1 MRSLSSQLLI
11 LTIVFVMLAEVFI
24 FVPSVARFR
33 LSWLNERLSAAH
45 LAILTLDAAT
55 DGMVSDR
62 LREELLGHV
71 GAYAINVRRGGAK
84 LVLAIDMPPPV
95 QATVDLMDS
104 GLPKLIGDALMT
116 LERTDAR
123 VLRVIGPSPKAPG
136 VIMDIIIDEQPLRAA
151 LVDFAWRIFG
161 LSIMISLVTATL
173 VFLSL
178 QWLMVRPMRR
188 ITQNM
193 TDFRADPEDAQRII
207 APSSRQDEIGIA
219 QRELANLQTGLRA
232 ALRQKE
238 HLAAL
243 GVAVAKINHDLRGI
257 LSTAVLVSDR
267 LEGSADPEVRRVT
280 PALIAAIDQAVA
292 LCEDT
297 LDYVRQD
304 NAAPRIERMSLFM
317 LVAEIADNAALTKQG
332 TDTDGFHI
340 DNRIDRTLDINA
352 DRSQIHRVLTNLT
365 KNAMEA
371 GTATITVSAYAEP
384 GFLNPG
390 FLNIEIQ
397 DDGPGL
403 PARARDNL
411 FLPFRGSV
419 RAGGTGLGLANAREL
434 MRNHGG
440 DLTLIDSGETGST
453 FRATLPIS

>member
-33 LSWLNERLSAAH
+33 LAWLNERLSSAH

-71 GAYAINVRRGGAK
+71 GAYAINVRREGAK

-95 QATVDLMDS
+95 QATVNLMES

-123 VLRVIGPSPKAPG
+123 VLRVIGPSPKAP
-136 VIMDIIIDEQPLRAA
+136 DIILDVIIEEQPLRTA
-151 LVDFAWRIFG
+151 LVDFAWRIFW
-161 LSIMISLVTATL
+161 LSILISLVTATM

-193 TDFRADPEDAQRII
+193 TEFREDPEDGQRII
-207 APSSRQDEIGIA
+207 KPSARRDEVGVA

-267 LEGSADPEVRRVT
+267 LEGSEDPEVRRVT
-280 PALIAAIDQAVA
+280 PTLITAIDQAVA

-297 LDYVRQD
+297 LAYVRQD
-304 NAAPRIERMSLFM
+304 ESTPHTERVNLCT
-317 LVAEIADNAALTKQG
+317 LVAEIADNAALAY
-332 TDTDGFHI
+332 DGAFQVNNQI
-340 DNRIDRTLDINA
+340 NSNLDIDA
-352 DRSQIHRVLTNLT
+352 DRSQIHRALSNIT

-371 GTATITVSAYAEP
+371 GAKTATISASSGP
-384 GFLNPG
+384 DG
-390 FLNIEIQ
+390 LNIDIL

-403 PARARDNL
+403 PKRAQDNL

-440 DLTLIDSGETGST
+440 DLTLLATGETGST
-453 FRATLPIS
+453 FRATLPLT

>member
-33 LSWLNERLSAAH
+33 LAWLNERLSAAH
-45 LAILTLDAAT
+45 LAILTLDEAT
-55 DGMVSDR
+55 DGMVSDN

-71 GAYAINVRRGGAK
+71 GAYAINIRRGGAK
-84 LVLAIDMPPPV
+84 LVLAADMPPPV
-95 QATVDLMDS
+95 QATVDLTES
-104 GLPKLIGDALMT
+104 GLPKLVGDALMT

-123 VLRVIGPSPKAPG
+123 VLRVVGPSPKSPE
-136 VIMDIIIDEQPLRAA
+136 VIMDIIIEEQPLKAA
-151 LVDFAWRIFG
+151 LVDFAWRIFW
-161 LSIMISLVTATL
+161 LSIVISLVTATL

-193 TDFRADPEDAQRII
+193 TDFREDPEDAQRII
-207 APSSRQDEIGIA
+207 PPSARQDEIGVA

-267 LEGSADPEVRRVT
+267 LEGSEDPEVRRVT
-280 PALIAAIDQAVA
+280 PALIAAIDQAVT

-297 LDYVRQD
+297 LGYVRQD
-304 NAAPRIERMSLFM
+304 DAAPRIERMSLFT
-317 LVAEIADNAALTKQG
+317 LVAEIADNAALTNK
-332 TDTDGFHI
+332 DGFHI
-340 DNRIDRTLDINA
+340 DNQIDQGLDIDA
-352 DRSQIHRVLTNLT
+352 DRSQIHRVLNNLT

-371 GTATITVSAYAEP
+371 DAMTVTISAHSEP
-384 GFLNPG
+384 GFLHIDIN
-390 FLNIEIQ
+390 

-403 PARARDNL
+403 PSRARDNL

-440 DLTLIDSGETGST
+440 DLTLIDTGESGST
-453 FRATLPIS
+453 FRATLPVS